1 MLSGQGQGDP
11 CRNEDSNVAMRE
23 CYTREQEIVNSE
35 ADSLAK
41 KLAAELRKEAQ
52 DFRTTSWVVSDLV
65 LKAGLQI
72 TRSQATWREYRDQYC
87 KAVMYR
93 LTTGTGAGT
102 AYEDCLYKLGKARL
116 QELQDF
122 SPKNPRPHRN
132 E

>member
-1 MLSGQGQGDP
+1 MLSSGSRIMAYSGVIRHRDPRNGSRKEIRMKVKETLVVINLALVCFTSLMLSGQGQGDP

-72 TRSQATWREYRDQYC
+72 TRSQ
-87 KAVMYR
+87 
-93 LTTGTGAGT
+93 
-102 AYEDCLYKLGKARL
+102 
-116 QELQDF
+116 
-122 SPKNPRPHRN
+122 
-132 E
+132 